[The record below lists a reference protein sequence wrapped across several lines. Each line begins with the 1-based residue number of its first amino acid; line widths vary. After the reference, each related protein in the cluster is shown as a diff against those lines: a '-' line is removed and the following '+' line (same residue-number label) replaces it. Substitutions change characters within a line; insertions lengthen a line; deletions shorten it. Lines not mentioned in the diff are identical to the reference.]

1 MINKEQIEKLVR
13 EFITDGDLFIVDI
26 TVNTSS
32 KIMVFLD
39 SDNSVTIDDCK
50 GISRHIEKNLD
61 REIEDFELQVSSSG
75 LGEALKLVRQ
85 YKNRIGKELN
95 VVQKDGT
102 KYHGTLKEADD
113 DSFQIELR
121 KKKKE
126 KTSTLIS
133 FKYTDVKET
142 KENIKI

>member
-1 MINKEQIEKLVR
+1 MINKEQIEKLVT

-39 SDNSVTIDDCK
+39 SDTSVTIDDCK
-50 GISRHIEKNLD
+50 SISRHIEKNLD
-61 REIEDFELQVSSSG
+61 RETEDFELQVSSSG
-75 LGEALKLVRQ
+75 LGQALKLVRQ
-85 YKNRIGKELN
+85 YKNRIGKELS
-95 VVQKDGT
+95 VVQQDGT
-102 KYHGTLKEADD
+102 KYHGTLKEVDN
-113 DSFQIELR
+113 DSFQIELK

-126 KTSTLIS
+126 KTSTLLS

-142 KENIKI
+142 KETIKI